1 MVLVEAAVHLL
12 LARMEHQLLVAMAAT
27 VRLHLFLVLALLT
40 LAVVAGEHTLAE
52 LLALVDL
59 EVVVQGQI
67 LLVLQRQAQSILVA
81 AVAVD
86 RKLAQRLQAHLA
98 QAAPALS
105 FSR

>member
-1 MVLVEAAVHLL
+1 MVLGEAAVHLP
-12 LARMEHQLLVAMAAT
+12 LARMEHQLLVAVAAL

-40 LAVVAGEHTLAE
+40 LAVVAVEHTLAE

-98 QAAPALS
+98 QAAPVS
-105 FSR
+105 